1 MKLTN
6 NLTLDSQLEKYR
18 ALGFDAYRLS
28 IIIAGL
34 AKGLDVSH
42 YAKISFNADKMC
54 VIKSGLERGLDVSVY
69 AKTYLTAS
77 QMHALRDGLILGFDM
92 KPYVKAKLDV
102 LSIREEIERLMKES
116 NFDLVRRQKYHRYV
130 SNIYL
135 PFKAKLDLQ
144 F

>member
-1 MKLTN
+1 MKLRN
-6 NLTLDSQLEKYR
+6 NLSFESVLESYQSLYKCKYSDYQKNQLEF
-18 ALGFDAYRLS
+18 GHGD
-28 IIIAGL
+28 
-34 AKGLDVSH
+34 D
-42 YAKISFNADKMC
+42 
-54 VIKSGLERGLDVSVY
+54 LDVSVY

-92 KPYVKAKLDV
+92 KPYAKAKLDV
-102 LSIREEIERLMKES
+102 LSIREEIERLMSES

-135 PFKAKLDLQ
+135 PLKAKLDLQ

>member
-1 MKLTN
+1 MKLTT

-18 ALGFDAYRLS
+18 ALGFDNYRLS

-92 KPYVKAKLDV
+92 KPYAKAKLDV
-102 LSIREEIERLMKES
+102 LSIREEIERLMSES
-116 NFDLVRRQKYHRYV
+116 NFDPVRRQKYHRYV

-135 PFKAKLDLQ
+135 PLKAKLDLQ